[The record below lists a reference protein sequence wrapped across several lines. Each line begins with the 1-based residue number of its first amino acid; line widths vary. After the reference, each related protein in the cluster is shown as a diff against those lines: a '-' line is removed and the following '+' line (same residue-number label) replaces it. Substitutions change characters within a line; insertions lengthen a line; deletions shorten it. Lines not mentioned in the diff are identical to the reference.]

1 MIRFQTTTIPSQVVV
16 LIFMLLN
23 SSCSSEEAV
32 TVEERLKVCSFNIRF
47 DNPNDGFNNW
57 ENRRRNVV
65 IFLGVEQPDIIG
77 FQEVLLNQLEYLE
90 LRLPNYQ
97 RVGVGRDDGINQGEF
112 APIMFLGERFA
123 LLDSGNFWLSETPD
137 VPSVGWDALI
147 NRICTFA
154 VLNDTQGRNKVYFYN
169 THLSHVGA
177 EARVQSMELIVE
189 HIASNS
195 SPGDKIIL
203 TGDLNV
209 EPNSSAYLVAIHSG
223 LSDSFDSNIRLG
235 PIGTYNGFSLTGRND
250 RRIDYIFF
258 SGYVSESYVSN
269 SIVIDNQYLSDHF
282 PVIAELISVSQ

>member
-97 RVGVGRDDGINQGEF
+97 
-112 APIMFLGERFA
+112 
-123 LLDSGNFWLSETPD
+123 
-137 VPSVGWDALI
+137 PSW
-147 NRICTFA
+147 
-154 VLNDTQGRNKVYFYN
+154 
-169 THLSHVGA
+169 
-177 EARVQSMELIVE
+177 
-189 HIASNS
+189 
-195 SPGDKIIL
+195 
-203 TGDLNV
+203 
-209 EPNSSAYLVAIHSG
+209 
-223 LSDSFDSNIRLG
+223 
-235 PIGTYNGFSLTGRND
+235 
-250 RRIDYIFF
+250 RRK
-258 SGYVSESYVSN
+258 G
-269 SIVIDNQYLSDHF
+269 
-282 PVIAELISVSQ
+282 